1 MLRSNQG
8 TVRKVVVFGLCAATV
23 LAFGSVW
30 GQPRQPQQPRSRP
43 IPVTADDDDNP
54 PTYRQPKLGRQD
66 PGSDDEPVFVQPH
79 RVRTVPTYPGPVYGP
94 YSSGDYGPGQPV
106 EADQFMTEVGDLI
119 NLYRQAKDEKTRGGT
134 RTKLVGVLSK
144 KFDSQH
150 QRREKEIAALKARL
164 KELTELQEK
173 RGSDRKGII
182 ERHADFLLREIDGLG
197 WEQDQP
203 QFMTEVP
210 SS

>member
-1 MLRSNQG
+1 MS
-8 TVRKVVVFGLCAATV
+8 
-23 LAFGSVW
+23 
-30 GQPRQPQQPRSRP
+30 
-43 IPVTADDDDNP
+43 
-54 PTYRQPKLGRQD
+54 
-66 PGSDDEPVFVQPH
+66 
-79 RVRTVPTYPGPVYGP
+79 
-94 YSSGDYGPGQPV
+94 
-106 EADQFMTEVGDLI
+106 EVGELI
-119 NLYRQAKDEKTRGGT
+119 NQYRQAKDDKARASL

-203 QFMTEVP
+203 QFMTEFPP